1 MNIKYVIIT
10 FSLEGTDLI
19 ACLARLW
26 NSPAGI
32 KGRGMKGE
40 KKE

>member
-1 MNIKYVIIT
+1 VNINVFIT
-10 FSLEGTDLI
+10 FYLEGTNLI
-19 ACLARLW
+19 TCLARLW

-32 KGRGMKGE
+32 KGRGMKAK